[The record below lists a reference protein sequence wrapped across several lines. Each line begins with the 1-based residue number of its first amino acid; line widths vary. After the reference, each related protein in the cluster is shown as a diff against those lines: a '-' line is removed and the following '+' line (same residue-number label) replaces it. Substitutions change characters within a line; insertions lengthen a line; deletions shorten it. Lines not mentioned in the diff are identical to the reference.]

1 MDAALIGSAWLL
13 GLAGAPHCAAMC
25 AAPCAAVAGG
35 KGASA
40 WAFQGARAIS
50 YALAG
55 AIAAASVG
63 ALAALASLGPSLRP
77 LWALLHALLLAL
89 GLWMLW
95 RGRQPDWLARLGR
108 QPDLGRVQ
116 GWQSLSE
123 PLRAAAAGSVWV
135 AWPCGLLHSAL
146 LVASLTSSPAAG
158 GAAMLGFALASA
170 PGLLAAPWIWQRLG
184 SGREGLEGGRRWL
197 VRWAGALLV
206 LASGFALGHG
216 VWAEIAAYC
225 GWT

>member
-1 MDAALIGSAWLL
+1 MAVSGSR
-13 GLAGAPHCAAMC
+13 
-25 AAPCAAVAGG
+25 
-35 KGASA
+35 GASA
-40 WAFQGARAIS
+40 WAFQSTRALG
-50 YALAG
+50 YALGG
-55 AIAAASVG
+55 AVAAASVG
-63 ALAALASLGPSLRP
+63 ALASLASLGPSLRP
-77 LWALLHALLLAL
+77 VWALLHALLLAL

-95 RGRQPDWLARLGR
+95 RGQQPDWLARLGR
-108 QPDLGRVQ
+108 QPDLARGQ
-116 GWQSLSE
+116 DWKAMSG

-158 GAAMLGFALASA
+158 GAAMLGFALASS

-184 SGREGLEGGRRWL
+184 THRGAAEGGRRWL
-197 VRWAGALLV
+197 VRGAGALLV
-206 LASGFALGHG
+206 LASGFAMGHG